1 MSEPTGATT
10 SERRR
15 GIRRFTPLLLRRP
28 LSAPPRISGPHLRRG
43 AVVAV
48 LALVLAGVIAAAI
61 SSFNFSKVGHAL
73 VSANLAWL
81 GAALALMMSAMVAR
95 SVSWRHTLLAA
106 LPGTEIG
113 RIVVARA
120 TMIGVL
126 GSAVFP
132 GRLGEPARVLVIARH
147 LPHRTRQMVPLV
159 AGTAFS
165 QTIIN
170 LLALAIL
177 AAITFTSVPILH
189 GSAGGLLT
197 AAIVPAVVVFAVLT
211 GPLALRLA
219 ARSRSPR
226 VRAAAETLT
235 RLLKLA
241 AQGLRAFGKPRHG
254 VPAVGAQ
261 LLAWAL
267 QWLSCYTVLLALHL
281 QGDAGLAGAAA
292 VLLAV
297 NLSAVLPATPSNV
310 GVFQAACLVVLAAYG
325 VGGGTALAYGILLQV
340 IEVLTALVLGIPA
353 LLGEGMTWR
362 DIKSARRLEREEE
375 AAAAASAVEAT
386 D

>member
-1 MSEPTGATT
+1 MERPAATKRET
-10 SERRR
+10 RR
-15 GIRRFTPLLLRRP
+15 GLARATAARLRRP
-28 LSAPPRISGPHLRRG
+28 LPAPHISGPRLRRG
-43 AVVAV
+43 AILAV
-48 LALVLAGVIAAAI
+48 LALVLAGVIAAAV
-61 SSFNFSKVGHAL
+61 SSFDFSKVGHAL
-73 VSANLAWL
+73 VSASLGWLA
-81 GAALALMMSAMVAR
+81 AALALMMSAMIAR

-106 LPGTEIG
+106 LPGTRIG
-113 RIVVARA
+113 RVVVARA
-120 TMIGVL
+120 TMIGVV

-147 LPHRTRQMVPLV
+147 LPHRTRRMIPLV

-177 AAITFTSVPILH
+177 AAVTFTSVPILH

-197 AAIVPAVVVFAVLT
+197 AAIVPAVVLLVVLI

-219 ARSRSPR
+219 SRARSPR
-226 VRAAAETLT
+226 LRAAAATLT

-241 AQGLRAFGKPRHG
+241 AHGLRAFAKPRHG

-267 QWLSCYTVLLALHL
+267 QWVSCYAVLLALHL
-281 QGDAGLAGAAA
+281 ASKAGVAGAAA

-325 VGGGTALAYGILLQV
+325 VSGGVALAYGILLQAV
-340 IEVLTALVLGIPA
+340 EVVTALALGIPA

-362 DIKSARRLEREEE
+362 DIRSARRLEAEEE
-375 AAAAASAVEAT
+375 AAEAAAEGDAAA
-386 D
+386 